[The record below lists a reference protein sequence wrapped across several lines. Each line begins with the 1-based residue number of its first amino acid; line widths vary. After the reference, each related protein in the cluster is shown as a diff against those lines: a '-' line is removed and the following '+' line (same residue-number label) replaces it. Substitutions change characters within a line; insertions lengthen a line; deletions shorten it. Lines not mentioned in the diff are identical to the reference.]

1 MLKKIFI
8 SFSLLNSIVS
18 SYAQETDYTDVVFDH
33 QLLPSLPQYSD
44 YKSFDLTV
52 LTTKENQ
59 DAAGTGFNIA
69 FLVKVGNL
77 SQVNDGGDFHVV
89 SLLQRYGGKMTSPS
103 TADINVV
110 LSSTAYD
117 KYGNVVKTGSVS
129 NEHYPINFGRNLS
142 KEEMANA
149 DLVRKL
155 CMEKIIEASLQ
166 PLIDGVSGAKLKPT
180 TRIASLDD
188 VKKKPELQDFD
199 AQVKTLKPVIEKE
212 GLAGF
217 KKAAEGYVAYWE
229 KMSNYSGD
237 GDKEEVR
244 RAALQNLALYH
255 IAAGNADKA
264 KEYIDAYK
272 QIDKQIKAMFG
283 LVKYK
288 NSEELEKL
296 AASLNPP
303 ATETVAV
310 TGEKVMTKTEIADN
324 YQYLIIDGT
333 ATITGKKIAG
343 TYNGLIKVYKIPV
356 NSFGNIVNLDPENIA
371 VRIETKDDAGQP
383 KVINT
388 FVSNVEELKDKS
400 GTAYTTQ
407 RFGTKLMGDAT
418 FNFMKSTFNSPKITV
433 YRSIIPA
440 TGEYVVKKAGDD
452 KGAKSS
458 LLNARKN
465 LEEYLGDC
473 PSIVEKFKNGAL
485 DKKATV
491 ETIAAEYSKCQ

>member
-69 FLVKVGNL
+69 LQVKVGNL

-103 TADINVV
+103 TVDINVV

-272 QIDKQIKAMFG
+272 PIDKQIKAMFG

-288 NSEELEKL
+288 NSE
-296 AASLNPP
+296 
-303 ATETVAV
+303 
-310 TGEKVMTKTEIADN
+310 
-324 YQYLIIDGT
+324 
-333 ATITGKKIAG
+333 
-343 TYNGLIKVYKIPV
+343 
-356 NSFGNIVNLDPENIA
+356 
-371 VRIETKDDAGQP
+371 
-383 KVINT
+383 
-388 FVSNVEELKDKS
+388 
-400 GTAYTTQ
+400 
-407 RFGTKLMGDAT
+407 
-418 FNFMKSTFNSPKITV
+418 
-433 YRSIIPA
+433 
-440 TGEYVVKKAGDD
+440 
-452 KGAKSS
+452 
-458 LLNARKN
+458 
-465 LEEYLGDC
+465 
-473 PSIVEKFKNGAL
+473 
-485 DKKATV
+485 
-491 ETIAAEYSKCQ
+491 